1 MTRTTTLI
9 RAADMNN
16 HNNHPRKR
24 RRLLTFGSGS
34 DESDST
40 SPPSPAKRPSV
51 LYAASKP
58 ELQQYHAKLTTV
70 GDSGVK
76 AASGGIFLSCQDV
89 STNGTLWNGHLI
101 KKTAIIV
108 ADGDVLEIPQSQSFR
123 VRIRNK
129 FETNI
134 CPHQADS
141 PSTSSPRPHPSV
153 SYQRIG
159 THLLSNQFLGDGSFG
174 KVRLAIDTAGH
185 RQLACK
191 TISISP
197 HAGHNATRGVVQKEI
212 DILKGLDH
220 LNINKITDVF
230 YEHAKQN
237 IHIFLE
243 LCTGGDL
250 LQFIE
255 ERVQVGDGESKYIG
269 LQLMK
274 ALNYLHSR
282 KISHRD
288 LKPENVLVH
297 APGAYPRIMLADFGF
312 AKDNSFERTRSLA
325 GTVSYVPPEAL
336 SVLFGYGM
344 GSQAPSFDARR
355 GYEGM
360 PFDCWSLGVC
370 LYFMIS
376 GKHPFDYGY
385 ESAENSCASRCDSTP
400 VAITEKRS
408 YRNSPWASF
417 EIDFPSPQRSYRYS
431 SGNGNPAHLP
441 PAEMAQDRW
450 CMNHEDSF
458 SNNATKT
465 RTLERDATLKPAKP
479 TLNESRWEQYS
490 HVESYEDSM
499 RSTVSEHMIK
509 KRIMSGPVKFDW
521 MGWESRPEAQRLI
534 SKLLDTNPKTRLTI
548 AGALRSAWVGEDLQA
563 MRKMYEKRI
572 GPF

>member
-1 MTRTTTLI
+1 MTRTTT
-9 RAADMNN
+9 RSHSHSSDANN
-16 HNNHPRKR
+16 NPRKR
-24 RRLLTFGSGS
+24 RRLLTFGSDN
-34 DESDST
+34 DESDSS
-40 SPPSPAKRPSV
+40 SPPPPAKRPSV
-51 LYAASKP
+51 IYAASKP

-70 GDSGVK
+70 GSSG
-76 AASGGIFLSCQDV
+76 
-89 STNGTLWNGHLI
+89 
-101 KKTAIIV
+101 
-108 ADGDVLEIPQSQSFR
+108 
-123 VRIRNK
+123 
-129 FETNI
+129 
-134 CPHQADS
+134 
-141 PSTSSPRPHPSV
+141 PR
-153 SYQRIG
+153 
-159 THLLSNQFLGDGSFG
+159 
-174 KVRLAIDTAGH
+174 
-185 RQLACK
+185 
-191 TISISP
+191 
-197 HAGHNATRGVVQKEI
+197 AGHNATREVVQKEI

-230 YEHAKQN
+230 YEHAQHN

-355 GYEGM
+355 G
-360 PFDCWSLGVC
+360 
-370 LYFMIS
+370 

-385 ESAENSCASRCDSTP
+385 DSAENSYASERYSTP
-400 VAITEKRS
+400 VADTPEKRS
-408 YRNSPWASF
+408 YWNSPWASF
-417 EIDFPSPQRSYRYS
+417 EIDFPSPQRPDERYLS
-431 SGNGNPAHLP
+431 ASADHSHSPS
-441 PAEMAQDRW
+441 AEIPQDRTR
-450 CMNHEDSF
+450 MNYGGSF
-458 SNNATKT
+458 SNDVTKS
-465 RTLERDATLKPAKP
+465 RTLEREATLKPAKP
-479 TLNESRWEQYS
+479 TNHESRWEEYS
-490 HVESYEDSM
+490 YAESYEDSM

-521 MGWESRPEAQRLI
+521 MGWGSRPEAERLF
-534 SKLLDTNPKTRLTI
+534 SKLLDPNPKTRLTI
-548 AGALRSAWVGEDLQA
+548 AGALRSAWVVEDLPA
-563 MRKMYEKRI
+563 LRKMYEKRI